1 MDLAICALIS
11 VTCFL
16 VLFLRLF
23 YLYNRITLAVTD
35 CHLNQLKKRAARVEN
50 CLAVVGGIALVFLIF
65 TQP

>member
-1 MDLAICALIS
+1 MDVAILALIA

-16 VLFLRLF
+16 ALFFRLF
-23 YLYNRITLAVTD
+23 CIYNRITLAVTD

>member
-16 VLFLRLF
+16 ALFLRLF
-23 YLYNRITLAVTD
+23 YLYNRITLAVSD
-35 CHLNQLKKRAARVEN
+35 CQLNQLKKRAACVEN
-50 CLAVVGGIALVFLIF
+50 CLAVVGGITLVFLIF

>member
-1 MDLAICALIS
+1 MDVAILALIA

-16 VLFLRLF
+16 ALFFRLF
-23 YLYNRITLAVTD
+23 CIYNLISQTVTD
-35 CHLNQLKKRAARVEN
+35 QQLNQLKKRAACVEN